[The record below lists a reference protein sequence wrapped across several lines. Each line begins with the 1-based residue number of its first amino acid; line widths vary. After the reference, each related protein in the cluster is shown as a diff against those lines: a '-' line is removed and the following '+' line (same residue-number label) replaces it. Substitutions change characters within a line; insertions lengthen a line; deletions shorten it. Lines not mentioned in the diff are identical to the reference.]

1 MISTESRMRENRTSG
16 LTSGGEET
24 LLRKRL
30 RHRHKA
36 KAAGNSYSLDLRQN
50 APPLDSTGFRVH
62 AYYQQVTKTE
72 SRKWHYKRVE
82 TGDMGGDQTII
93 LRTPPGAGSMPRAS

>member
-72 SRKWHYKRVE
+72 LRKWHYKRVE
-82 TGDMGGDQTII
+82 TGNWGGTQTII
-93 LRTPPGAGSMPRAS
+93 LRTPPGAGSIPRAS

>member
-1 MISTESRMRENRTSG
+1 MGEGMISTESRMRENRTSG

-50 APPLDSTGFRVH
+50 APPLDSTISLQVLC
-62 AYYQQVTKTE
+62 YQQ
-72 SRKWHYKRVE
+72 R
-82 TGDMGGDQTII
+82 IF
-93 LRTPPGAGSMPRAS
+93 